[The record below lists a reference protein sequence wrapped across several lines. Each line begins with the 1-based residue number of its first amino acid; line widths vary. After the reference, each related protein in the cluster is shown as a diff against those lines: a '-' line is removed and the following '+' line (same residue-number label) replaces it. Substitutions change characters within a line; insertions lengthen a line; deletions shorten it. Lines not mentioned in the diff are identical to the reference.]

1 MKAIAG
7 WWNRLSRRG
16 KGITIAVVAILAIAG
31 AASAGQQDSPT
42 AGGVG
47 NDKTDEPAATATPTP
62 LATVVADTTATSA
75 PTPVAKLTADEIDQV
90 RSILTASIKHYQDA
104 WAAGKKALGTTQYA
118 DAFEGLA
125 AMDDPTSNAAKV
137 RDWRSSSQI
146 EQDIS
151 YLDAFGEAD
160 AFYNADNEPAAIA
173 DWENDMGDLS
183 TAINQWIQTAVSWQI
198 SAATD
203 AELAAAE
210 AEVNA
215 AAKVVQA
222 HVDKTVTQSK

>member
-1 MKAIAG
+1 MKAITG

-16 KGITIAVVAILAIAG
+16 KGITIAVAAVLVIAG

-47 NDKTDEPAATATPTP
+47 KDQTDQPTATATPTP
-62 LATVVADTTATSA
+62 PATAVAEATPTVA
-75 PTPVAKLTADEIDQV
+75 PTAVAKLTADQLDQV
-90 RSILTASIKHYQDA
+90 RTILTASIKHYQDA
-104 WAAGKKALGTTQYA
+104 MTAGKKALGTTQYA

-137 RDWRSSSQI
+137 RDWRSNSQI
-146 EQDIS
+146 EEDVS

-173 DWENDMGDLS
+173 DWEFDMGDL
-183 TAINQWIQTAVSWQI
+183 TAAINQWIQTAVSWQI
-198 SAATD
+198 SEVTD
-203 AELAAAE
+203 AELAAAD
-210 AEVNA
+210 A
-215 AAKVVQA
+215 AVTDAFKVVQA
-222 HVDKTVTQSK
+222 DVDKTVSQSR